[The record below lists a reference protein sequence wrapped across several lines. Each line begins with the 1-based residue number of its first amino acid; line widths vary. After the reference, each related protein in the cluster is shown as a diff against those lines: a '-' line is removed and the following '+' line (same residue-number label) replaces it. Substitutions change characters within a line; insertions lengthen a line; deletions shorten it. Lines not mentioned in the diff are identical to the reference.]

1 MTFGIPVGIAVL
13 AAASIGG
20 AYYMTSGSSAAPPPK
35 ETKDQVYLDNRP
47 RNASVVGALPVE
59 TSDNETSVSLGGR
72 RRKTRKSKNKRRRTK
87 KNRKL

>member
-20 AYYMTSGSSAAPPPK
+20 VYYMTSGSSAAPK
-35 ETKDQVYLDNRP
+35 ETKEQVYEENRP

-59 TSDNETSVSLGGR
+59 SSNDQIAVSLGGR
-72 RRKTRKSKNKRRRTK
+72 RRKSRKSKSKRRRTK
-87 KNRKL
+87 KNRKH